1 MRKKSLINLAL
12 IFALMALG
20 ISCKQSPP
28 LAPQSI
34 SITPT
39 PTHLRT
45 STPFI
50 TPTATYLPI
59 TPAWSGTQA
68 PNSETVISTENF
80 DRLALFARWGN
91 GNTSHVQYSSNG
103 EYIIVAYSTGVY
115 FYNAQDYSIAK
126 QIDLGTY
133 IKKLAVAPN
142 DKTMAVATYDKV
154 YIFDKESNKPTK
166 IIKEM
171 ITSLAFSPN
180 GQTLALGTYK
190 YNNGRYDKFGNIQLW
205 DVTSGIKALEIENDR
220 DWINSIAFSKN
231 GEFLATAGY
240 STQIWSIDGIL
251 LDRQGNYV
259 SGGNTNDLAFSPD
272 GMLLAEGADSE
283 DGLHIWRVQSN
294 GKLTISK
301 NIPTHGNRIAISPD
315 GNWLVADST
324 YGLSIWALRTGLL
337 KQQLSDSHTI
347 YNNLSW
353 SPDSKHIV
361 ASSDDLGVEVW
372 DSETGLLLKNLNPV
386 TGSITSLDWLPNGK
400 TIVRGTDNG
409 DISLIDSAS
418 GNLLQTFVGDAFENS
433 FAVSPDGEWLAI
445 KSYVFS
451 DLNGD
456 IEIINLKDSNI
467 RHRLPNSNQ
476 DGLISDSF
484 SQDGNYLV
492 TSGYEGSKI
501 IIQVWNTEDWSLYNS
516 WVLGEI
522 TEKVYPRSLVFN
534 PDNQFVTVSTRKA
547 MEVFQISD
555 GTVRQT
561 IKTSPNSVILSPDG
575 QHLLT
580 TLEELDSSSGSS
592 TQTLSVWNINDGRL
606 VFTIENLGN
615 HKMIP
620 PAPPYYHNL
629 TNITDWSPNGELIA
643 IGFTDGTIGILNAS
657 NGQLLQTL
665 TGHTMR
671 VTAVAFSP
679 DGTSLA
685 SGSLDGT
692 IRLWSVK

>member
-1 MRKKSLINLAL
+1 
-12 IFALMALG
+12 MALG
-20 ISCKQSPP
+20 ISCNQQLP
-28 LAPQSI
+28 LIPQNTL
-34 SITPT
+34 TPT
-39 PTHLRT
+39 NIRT
-45 STPFI
+45 STPSF

-59 TPAWSGTQA
+59 TPAWSGTKA
-68 PNSETVISTENF
+68 PNSETVISTENIG
-80 DRLALFARWGN
+80 RLALFARWGY
-91 GNTSHVQYSSNG
+91 GNAPHAQYTSNG
-103 EYIIVAYSTGVY
+103 KYIVVAYSTGIY
-115 FYNAQDYSIAK
+115 FYSAQDYSIVNY
-126 QIDLGTY
+126 IDLGTY
-133 IKKLAVAPN
+133 IANLSLASN
-142 DKTMAVATYDKV
+142 DKLMAVATFDKV
-154 YIFDKESNKPTK
+154 YIFDEESGKPTK
-166 IIKEM
+166 IIQEM
-171 ITSLAFSPN
+171 VSALAFSPN
-180 GQTLALGTYK
+180 GQTLALVTYK
-190 YNNGRYDKFGNIQLW
+190 RQDGRYDEFGNIQLW
-205 DVTSGIKALEIENDR
+205 DTASGIKTLEIENDR
-220 DWINSIAFSKN
+220 DWINSIVFSKN

-240 STQIWSIDGIL
+240 STKIWSSDGQL
-251 LDRQGNYV
+251 LDTKGNYV
-259 SGGNTNDLAFSPD
+259 SGGNTNDLTFSPD
-272 GMLLAEGADSE
+272 GTLLAEGADSE
-283 DGLHIWRVQSN
+283 DGLHIWRVLSN

-315 GNWLVADST
+315 GNRLVADSK
-324 YGLSIWALRTGLL
+324 YGLSIWELSSGIL
-337 KQQLSDSHTI
+337 KQQLSDGHTI

-372 DSETGLLLKNLNPV
+372 DSEAGLLLKNLNPV

-400 TIVRGTDNG
+400 AIVRGTDNG

-418 GNLLQTFVGDAFENS
+418 GNLLQTFVGDAFQNS

-456 IEIINLKDSNI
+456 IEIINLQDSNI
-467 RHRLPNSNQ
+467 RYRLPSSHQ

-484 SQDGNYLV
+484 SQDGDYLV

-516 WVLGEI
+516 WVLDEI
-522 TEKVYPRSLVFN
+522 SEKVSPRSLVFN
-534 PDNQFVTVSTRKA
+534 PDNQFITVSTRKA

-580 TLEELDSSSGSS
+580 TLEALDSSGGSS

-620 PAPPYYHNL
+620 PAPPYYPSLPNV
-629 TNITDWSPNGELIA
+629 TDWSPNGELIA

-685 SGSLDGT
+685 TGSLDGT